1 MLLEAFEDKY
11 KQLRNTQ
18 ELIRL
23 PAMYHPDKTW
33 RRGPNG
39 MYYRTSMFHSF
50 EDPTDHSPRDISM
63 LKIDAV
69 IEEKMIDFEMNELS
83 KRIMKHQRNI
93 PALTLPPIA
102 ALSVYP
108 IHVLSEKRPLLAVMR
123 KRPRDDDKEEGCT
136 TSVKT
141 RFCSGGIGADVA

>member
-18 ELIRL
+18 EVIRL

-33 RRGPNG
+33 RRGPGG
-39 MYYRTSMFHSF
+39 MYYRTSMFQSF
-50 EDPTDHSPRDISM
+50 QDPTDHSPRDISM

-69 IEEKMIDFEMNELS
+69 IEEKMINFEMNELS

-102 ALSVYP
+102 MRSVYP
-108 IHVLSEKRPLLAVMR
+108 THVLSEKRPLLVAR
-123 KRPRDDDKEEGCT
+123 KKRPRDDAREGCT
-136 TSVKT
+136 ASVKT
-141 RFCSGGIGADVA
+141 RFCSSGIGTDVA